1 MLLKLF
7 EELIMPAFLPIDI
20 FSRLCKLSLEVF
32 CLFAFI
38 PNFLSSGVF
47 SPTADSNSD
56 NDVESSVHQDEDIV
70 YNLSLKF

>member
-1 MLLKLF
+1 
-7 EELIMPAFLPIDI
+7 
-20 FSRLCKLSLEVF
+20 
-32 CLFAFI
+32 
-38 PNFLSSGVF
+38 LSSGVF